1 MQINLIESLNP
12 RVYRRCLTPLVW
24 FVICFYWFELFSMKT
39 SFLYIGMKSSAVFAG
54 FTGVPPV
61 YIRGS
66 GSFQNLQSTI
76 SEITRLLIYFAQHQ
90 SGSMHRFWWRLWQ
103 TWWRIPNTAS
113 RLKVLVKK
121 SHPLISLLP
130 PTGQQPIK
138 FGVSNRR
145 QLQWLIKIH
154 SWDFWK
160 WAWRTTAWCI
170 LTYSNLKSS
179 LQSLQCTDWIS
190 GIRKSW
196 WVHFCL

>member
-1 MQINLIESLNP
+1 MPHSTCCLVCLFLLIWTIFRKDLVFVHYWTEKARRSSLDLQ
-12 RVYRRCLTPLVW
+12 VYHQ
-24 FVICFYWFELFSMKT
+24 
-39 SFLYIGMKSSAVFAG
+39 YIYV
-54 FTGVPPV
+54 VN
-61 YIRGS
+61 S

-103 TWWRIPNTAS
+103 PRWRIPNTAS
-113 RLKVLVKK
+113 RLKLVVKK